1 MTIKEL
7 KANLL
12 VSLYNRY
19 KENRTGA
26 IQLTELCKERGII
39 YDSLSQLSSAAQS
52 LKDSGYINVTFFEG
66 GDGIVMM
73 LTADGIEYVEENL
86 LSQEDL
92 VIDGLQDTS
101 KLVQNG
107 SLKIDD
113 TNEKPTEDNTT
124 VGIDFINVFKPQEN
138 VKIIKDLDVEPCF
151 SIGDIADC
159 FIMQLDKIVE
169 SKSENI
175 PMIGVFAP
183 WGRGKSYFLN
193 FVFQQLEKRNLKWP
207 GRLKVWRES
216 DTKRYKVIKFNAWKY
231 QDTPAIWAYLYET
244 IYQHTSWWQKG
255 WLYITKYVISYKIFV
270 LLLLI
275 SLSCGFGMIFNTKP
289 QIIADMSNFVTIG
302 GIGSIVS
309 VIISFILTL
318 RDNPISALKI
328 IQKYTKRKS
337 YNECLGIQNA
347 IESDLEVLLRI
358 LKWRKDKVLLCVD
371 DIDRSSTEKMVSI
384 VDSLRTVLEN
394 EKIRER
400 LIVICSIDI
409 DKLMDGY
416 KAVYRD
422 NGTDLNTDNIR
433 EQIDKVFIFGMGL
446 AKLGTSQLKE
456 YLQKMISFNDSDKIE
471 VISETLFNIDI
482 QEGALY
488 VAKSQ
493 ESPITLSDVEL
504 YAIISKFIERNITH
518 NITPRKLRIMYYQL
532 LFANNLASKRGV
544 VLTEKLINDLL
555 LKSLTGN
562 GDDKPNQ
569 ALGDIIEM
577 AVPY

>member
-19 KENRTGA
+19 KENRNGA
-26 IQLTELCKERGII
+26 IQLTELCRESGII

-52 LKDSGYINVTFFEG
+52 LKDSGYINATFFEG
-66 GDGIVMM
+66 GDGIIMM
-73 LTADGIEYVEENL
+73 LTANGIEYVEENL
-86 LSQEDL
+86 MRQEDL
-92 VIDGLQDTS
+92 VIDDTYE
-101 KLVQNG
+101 KRTE
-107 SLKIDD
+107 DD
-113 TNEKPTEDNTT
+113 TIKDSN
-124 VGIDFINVFKPQEN
+124 FIHVFKPQEN
-138 VKIIKDLDVEPCF
+138 VKNIKDLDVEPCF
-151 SIGDIADC
+151 SIGDIVDC

-193 FVFQQLEKRNLKWP
+193 FVFQQLEKRNLK
-207 GRLKVWRES
+207 RADKHKFRNKS
-216 DTKRYKVIKFNAWKY
+216 DAKRYKIIKFNAWKY

-244 IYQHTSWWQKG
+244 IYQHTSWWQKI
-255 WLYITKYVISYKIFV
+255 WLYITKYVISYKILI
-270 LLLLI
+270 LLFLI
-275 SLSCGFGMIFNTKP
+275 LLSCGLGMLFNTKP
-289 QIIADMSNFVTIG
+289 QIVADISNLVTIG

-309 VIISFILTL
+309 VICSLILTL

-347 IESDLEVLLRI
+347 IELDLEDLLGVL
-358 LKWRKDKVLLCVD
+358 KCGKDKVLLCVD
-371 DIDRSSTEKMVSI
+371 DIDRCSIGKMVNI

-409 DKLMDGY
+409 DKLMVGY
-416 KAVYRD
+416 KAVYYRD
-422 NGTDLNTDNIR
+422 YDTDLNTHIR

-456 YLQKMISFNDSDKIE
+456 YLQKMISFGDSDKIE
-471 VISETLFNIDI
+471 EISETLFNIDR
-482 QEGALY
+482 QVGALY
-488 VAKSQ
+488 VTKPDD
-493 ESPITLSDVEL
+493 SPITLSDREL
-504 YAIISKFIERNITH
+504 YAIISNFLTKNIAK

-532 LFANNLASKRGV
+532 LFANNLASKHGV
-544 VLTEKLINDLL
+544 VLTEKLIEDLL

-562 GDDKPNQ
+562 GNDQSNQ

>member
-19 KENRTGA
+19 KENRTSA
-26 IQLTELCKERGII
+26 IQLTELCEESGII

-52 LKDSGYINVTFFEG
+52 LKDSGYINATFFEG
-66 GDGIVMM
+66 GDGIIMM
-73 LTADGIEYVEENL
+73 LTANGIEYVEENL

-101 KLVQNG
+101 KLVQNEI
-107 SLKIDD
+107 LKIDD
-113 TNEKPTEDNTT
+113 NAESTEDSTT
-124 VGIDFINVFKPQEN
+124 ENLTIANIFKPQEN

-151 SIGDIADC
+151 SIGNIADF

-193 FVFQQLEKRNLKWP
+193 FVFQQLEKRNLKWVDK
-207 GRLKVWRES
+207 LKLWNKS
-216 DTKRYKVIKFNAWKY
+216 DAKRYKIIKFNAWKY

-244 IYQHTSWWQKG
+244 IYQHTSWWQKCG
-255 WLYITKYVISYKIFV
+255 IYAKKNIFSYKGLTFI
-270 LLLLI
+270 LLI
-275 SLSCGFGMIFNTKP
+275 LFSWVIGYFLKTHTSILNRVSDLK
-289 QIIADMSNFVTIG
+289 AIG
-302 GIGSIVS
+302 GIGTVVTIVLS
-309 VIISFILTL
+309 LIVTL

-347 IESDLEVLLRI
+347 IESDLEELLGVL
-358 LKWRKDKVLLCVD
+358 KCGKDKVLLCVD
-371 DIDRSSTEKMVSI
+371 DIDRCSIGKMVNI

-409 DKLMDGY
+409 DKLMVGY

-422 NGTDLNTDNIR
+422 YDTDLNTHIR
-433 EQIDKVFIFGMGL
+433 EQIDKVFIFGLGL

-456 YLQKMISFNDSDKIE
+456 YLQKMISLMIQIKLKI
-471 VISETLFNIDI
+471 L
-482 QEGALY
+482 
-488 VAKSQ
+488 
-493 ESPITLSDVEL
+493 
-504 YAIISKFIERNITH
+504 
-518 NITPRKLRIMYYQL
+518 M
-532 LFANNLASKRGV
+532 KRC
-544 VLTEKLINDLL
+544 LI
-555 LKSLTGN
+555 
-562 GDDKPNQ
+562 
-569 ALGDIIEM
+569 
-577 AVPY
+577 

>member
-26 IQLTELCKERGII
+26 IRLTELCKEGGII

-73 LTADGIEYVEENL
+73 LTADGIEFVEENL

-113 TNEKPTEDNTT
+113 TNEKSTEDNTT
-124 VGIDFINVFKPQEN
+124 VGLDFINVFKPQEN

-193 FVFQQLEKRNLKWP
+193 FVFQQLEKRNLKWLD
-207 GRLKVWRES
+207 RLKVWKES

-244 IYQHTSWWQKG
+244 IYQHSSWWQKCL
-255 WLYITKYVISYKIFV
+255 LYVKKNIFSYKGLTFI
-270 LLLLI
+270 LLI
-275 SLSCGFGMIFNTKP
+275 VFSWVIGYLLKTHTSILSKVSDLK
-289 QIIADMSNFVTIG
+289 AIG
-302 GIGSIVS
+302 GIGTV
-309 VIISFILTL
+309 VTVVLSFLFTIK
-318 RDNPISALKI
+318 DNPISALKI
-328 IQKYTKRKS
+328 IRKHTKRKS
-337 YNECLGIQNA
+337 YNDCLGIQNA

-358 LKWRKDKVLLCVD
+358 LKWRKDKILLCVD
-371 DIDRSSTEKMVSI
+371 DIDRCSTEKMVNI

-394 EKIRER
+394 EKIRKR

-409 DKLMDGY
+409 DKLMGGY
-416 KAVYRD
+416 NTIYRD
-422 NGTDLNTDNIR
+422 NGTAR
-433 EQIDKVFIFGMGL
+433 EQIDKVFIFGIGL

-471 VISETLFNIDI
+471 EIRETLFNIDR

-488 VAKSQ
+488 VANPQ
-493 ESPITLSDVEL
+493 ESHITLSDGEL
-504 YAIISKFIERNITH
+504 YAIISKFLAKNIAH

-532 LFANNLASKRGV
+532 LFANNLAAKRGV
-544 VLTEKLINDLL
+544 VLSEGLIESLL
-555 LKSLTGN
+555 FKSLTGSCDN
-562 GDDKPNQ
+562 KPNQ